1 MSRDDPT
8 RYDAEIARALAT
20 PGGHLSIGR
29 GGFCLHY
36 DHSRLSGYDDDAIKQ
51 AAIAAGL
58 PVIDSRPIPF
68 DIAAKLAIRGPMIAV
83 NQTPSPT
90 SWHAF
95 SYAPLEAV
103 AVVYR
108 KAGAEV
114 FNIQEQPDHEVLAAL
129 PPGKL
134 SELVDFWLNH
144 VCAQGA

>member
-1 MSRDDPT
+1 MNRDDPR

-36 DHSRLSGYDDDAIKQ
+36 DHTQLSGYDEEIIKQ
-51 AAIAAGL
+51 AAVDAGL
-58 PVIDSRPIPF
+58 PVIDSRSIPF
-68 DIAAKLAIRGPMIAV
+68 DIAAKLVIRGPMIAV

-90 SWHAF
+90 PWHAF

-114 FNIQEQPDHEVLAAL
+114 FNIQEQPDHEVLAAP

-134 SELVDFWLNH
+134 SELVDFWLNC

>member
-1 MSRDDPT
+1 MSRDDVR

-29 GGFCLHY
+29 GGFCLHF
-36 DHSRLSGYDDDAIKQ
+36 DHSRLSGYDDDVIKH

-58 PVIDSRPIPF
+58 PVIDSRPVPF

-83 NQTPSPT
+83 NQAPAPPP
-90 SWHAF
+90 WHAF

-103 AVVYR
+103 AAIYR

-114 FNIQEQPDHEVLAAL
+114 FNI
-129 PPGKL
+129 
-134 SELVDFWLNH
+134 
-144 VCAQGA
+144 